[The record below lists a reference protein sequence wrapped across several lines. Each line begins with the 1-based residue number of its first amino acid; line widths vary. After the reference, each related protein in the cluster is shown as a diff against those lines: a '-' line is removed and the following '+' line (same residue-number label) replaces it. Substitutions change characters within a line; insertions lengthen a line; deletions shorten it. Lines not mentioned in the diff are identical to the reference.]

1 MNKHHHRRR
10 ATTFTAL
17 LHEQAPLAPDND
29 VERAAR
35 IEALR
40 KWRGLVVAGSE
51 IAFPATA
58 QQQQAAPSEQPSG
71 QMQRDADKGAKT
83 RNSGESGYV
92 ANQDKPGASAHPPG
106 QPESEQTTGSSSQ
119 TGAPK

>member
-1 MNKHHHRRR
+1 MNKHHHTRR

-17 LHEQAPLAPDND
+17 LHEQAPLAPDD
-29 VERAAR
+29 DAERAAR

-40 KWRGLVVAGSE
+40 KWRGLVVAGSA

-58 QQQQAAPSEQPSG
+58 QQQQAAPSEQPSR
-71 QMQRDADKGAKT
+71 QMQRDADKGTKT
-83 RNSGESGYV
+83 RNFGESGYV